1 MKERFGSVNVRQVDN
16 RLLTLIVRAWF
27 IPAIIALVALCS
39 SSVAQAQ
46 DNTSNNTSNY
56 WMEKGTEL
64 LWVGSY
70 DEAVNAFDKAV
81 QLDPENYEAWA
92 TKGRIL
98 TYLGGYDE
106 ALQAY
111 DKAICI
117 DSSRPEIQTP
127 PLFAKAYTLM
137 AMGRYKEAEELYD
150 RITKLNF
157 SSGENAK
164 FIDAGFYLARGWRGK
179 GIALAKLDR
188 NDEALDAFD
197 KSANLSSE
205 YAPYAWTGKGDI
217 LRDIGRYEEAIYAY
231 DMALDLYPDLAN
243 AGIALAEKGKG
254 DALSKLGK
262 SDEAITVY
270 NVAIEA
276 YNEEIKKFN
285 KSSALDKAVSI
296 TINPYPVDGE
306 FWYNMGSVLKALGR
320 ASEADE
326 AFAKA
331 NELGYKNET

>member
-1 MKERFGSVNVRQVDN
+1 
-16 RLLTLIVRAWF
+16 
-27 IPAIIALVALCS
+27 
-39 SSVAQAQ
+39 
-46 DNTSNNTSNY
+46 
-56 WMEKGTEL
+56 MEKGTEL
-64 LWVGSY
+64 LWAGSY

-81 QLDPENYEAWA
+81 QLAPQNYEAWV

-98 TYLGGYDE
+98 TYLGRYDE
-106 ALQAY
+106 ALKAY

-117 DSSRPEIQTP
+117 DSFRPEIQTP
-127 PLFAKAYTLM
+127 PLSAKAYTLM

-164 FIDAGFYLARGWRGK
+164 FVNAGFYLARGWRGK

-217 LRDIGRYEEAIYAY
+217 LRDIERYEEALYAY
-231 DMALDLYPDLAN
+231 DKALELYPGLAN
-243 AGIALAEKGKG
+243 AGNAGIAQAWKGKG
-254 DALSKLGK
+254 DVLSKLGK
-262 SDEAITVY
+262 NDEALKAYDTAVK
-270 NVAIEA
+270 A
-276 YNEEIKKFN
+276 YNEEIKTFN
-285 KSSALDKAVSI
+285 KASALDKAVSI
-296 TINPYPVDGE
+296 TINPYPVDAE
-306 FWYNMGSVLKALGR
+306 FWYNMGNVLKALDR
-320 ASEADE
+320 TSEAEE

-331 NELGYKNET
+331 NERECENKP